1 MSVKSGPGLYRRAQ
15 QRKDMVLVAFADF
28 EFEGLTSDDLATLQP
43 AFQQNLYAGDL
54 VEMAKLGLLDEGR
67 RDGRLVRRFITEAGK
82 VEADQARA
90 RLAADPI
97 EIPPIVPAH
106 RGTGVDW
113 KVVAEELR
121 ERLHEVEV
129 ERDRLAERVHDLEA
143 ERAAAKVSR
152 DEIRAFLRGES

>member
-1 MSVKSGPGLYRRAQ
+1 VSVKGGPGLRRRAQ
-15 QRKDMVLVAFADF
+15 QRRDMVLVAVADF
-28 EFEGLTSDDLATLQP
+28 EFEGLTTDDLVTLQP

-54 VEMAKLGLLDEGR
+54 VDLAHLGFLDAGR
-67 RDGRLVRRFITEAGK
+67 RDGKLLRRFITEAGK

-121 ERLHEVEV
+121 ERLREVEV

-152 DEIRAFLRGES
+152 DEIRAFLRGDA